1 MWYTLNEPRDV
12 ASTSLPSPSL
22 ILQVPTNPICIKWYH
37 TDVPT
42 NPPQLFN
49 GHFWRL
55 STIHRTG
62 DTSFTIEG
70 TKVRLTG
77 ELLKCALCRRDYRM
91 LSYIALFLANIAQT
105 SYFLQILDKLQ
116 PTLEWML
123 QQPTTTPLQSSWAL
137 GLVFI
142 FWIIPGVIFW
152 PVLRKFLSLSLH
164 LLIRMYIYF
173 VGVCWDNS
181 KYCRLWNLHWCR
193 GWWTY

>member
-1 MWYTLNEPRDV
+1 MCYTLNKPWDK
-12 ASTSLPSPSL
+12 ASISGPFPQLNFPYKSNLYQMTSSWCTISSFTVVQRALL
-22 ILQVPTNPICIKWYH
+22 ALV
-37 TDVPT
+37 D
-42 NPPQLFN
+42 NPPNRRHQLHHRGNQGPTHRWTFKTC
-49 GHFWRL
+49 FL
-55 STIHRTG
+55 SN
-62 DTSFTIEG
+62 
-70 TKVRLTG
+70 
-77 ELLKCALCRRDYRM
+77 CADVIKECWVI
-91 LSYIALFLANIAQT
+91 SH
-105 SYFLQILDKLQ
+105 YFLQILHKLQ
-116 PTLEWML
+116 PILEWML

>member
-1 MWYTLNEPRDV
+1 MYQLILHSCSTGTSGACRRSTERETPASPSREPRSD
-12 ASTSLPSPSL
+12 S
-22 ILQVPTNPICIKWYH
+22 QVNFWNVIIKQY
-37 TDVPT
+37 
-42 NPPQLFN
+42 
-49 GHFWRL
+49 
-55 STIHRTG
+55 
-62 DTSFTIEG
+62 
-70 TKVRLTG
+70 
-77 ELLKCALCRRDYRM
+77 ALCRRDYRM

-105 SYFLQILDKLQ
+105 SYFLQILHKLQ

-152 PVLRKFLSLSLH
+152 PVTLSLY

-193 GWWTY
+193 GWWT